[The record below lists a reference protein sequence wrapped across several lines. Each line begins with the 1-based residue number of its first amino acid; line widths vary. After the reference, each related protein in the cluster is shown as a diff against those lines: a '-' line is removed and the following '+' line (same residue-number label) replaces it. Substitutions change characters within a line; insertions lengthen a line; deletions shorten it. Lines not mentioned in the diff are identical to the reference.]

1 MPRDIQPILIRPN
14 DTLGKVLE
22 SLNESGMGIVLVVDD
37 QRRLIGTITDGDV
50 RRAILAKLDL
60 STFAAVILERKA
72 GTIYSKPFVAGQND
86 NPEHY
91 LKILR
96 ERTLLHLPLV
106 DGEGKVVSLVTMDD
120 FVSAPIPLQAVVM
133 AGGRGTRLFPLT
145 EDCPKPMLTVGD
157 RPLLEIIIE
166 RLKQAGIQQVSVS
179 THHKEKKIT
188 EHFGDGGGF
197 GVDLN
202 YVSEERPLGTAGAL
216 GLMAMS
222 KETLLIINGD
232 ILTDVDFKAM
242 LNFHREHK
250 ADLTV
255 AVRQYDLQ
263 VPYGVVECNGEVVK
277 RLQEKPVCN
286 FLVNAGI
293 YLMEPIVRQYIPRG
307 ERQDMTDLIHVLIEN
322 GRSVISFPVHEEWLD
337 IGTHAEYQLA
347 QTKV

>member
-22 SLNESGMGIVLVVDD
+22 RLNESGLGIVLVVDD
-37 QRRLIGTITDGDV
+37 GQRLIGTITDGDV
-50 RRAILAKLDL
+50 RRAILGKLDL

-72 GTIYSKPFVAGQND
+72 GTIYSKPFVAKRGLKAGY
-86 NPEHY
+86 Y
-91 LKILR
+91 LKILQ
-96 ERTLLHLPLV
+96 EHGVLHLPLV
-106 DGEGKVVSLVTMDD
+106 DESSKVVSLVTMDD
-120 FVSAPIPLQAVVM
+120 FVSSRLPLQAVVM

-145 EDCPKPMLTVGD
+145 EETPKSMLTVGD

-179 THHKEKKIT
+179 THHKPEKIT

-202 YVSEERPLGTAGAL
+202 YVSENRPMGTAGAL
-216 GLMAMS
+216 GLMAPP

-263 VPYGVVECNGEVVK
+263 VPYGVVECNGEKVQ

-286 FLVNAGI
+286 FFVNAGI
-293 YLMEPIVRQYIPRG
+293 YLMEPLVHKYIPSG
-307 ERQDMTDLIHVLIEN
+307 ERQDMTDLIQILIEN
-322 GRSVISFPVHEEWLD
+322 GRFVVSFPVHEQWLD

-347 QTKV
+347 QTKI

>member
-1 MPRDIQPILIRPN
+1 MPRNIEAILIRPN

-22 SLNESGMGIVLVVDD
+22 RLNESGLGIVLVVDD
-37 QRRLIGTITDGDV
+37 RRRLIGTITDGDV
-50 RRAILAKLDL
+50 RRAILSKLEL
-60 STFAAVILERKA
+60 ATFASVVLERKA
-72 GTIYSKPFVAGQND
+72 GTIYSKPFVAKRQD
-86 NPEHY
+86 NPDHY
-91 LKILR
+91 LKILQ
-96 ERTLLHLPLV
+96 EHTVLHLPILDEENRVV
-106 DGEGKVVSLVTMDD
+106 DLVTMDD
-120 FVSAPIPLQAVVM
+120 FVSAPLALQAVVM

-145 EDCPKPMLTVGD
+145 EECPKPMLTVGD

-166 RLKQAGIQQVSVS
+166 RLKLAGIQQVSVS
-179 THHKEKKIT
+179 TYHKPEKIA

-202 YVSEERPLGTAGAL
+202 YVSEDRPLGTAGAL
-216 GLMAMS
+216 GLMAPPT
-222 KETLLIINGD
+222 ETRLVINGD

-263 VPYGVVECNGEVVK
+263 VPYGVVECRGEKVD

-293 YLMEPIVRQYIPRG
+293 YLMEPVVHQYIPAG
-307 ERQDMTDLIHVLIEN
+307 QRQDMTDLISVLIEN
-322 GRSVISFPVHEEWLD
+322 GRSVVSFPIHEEWLD
-337 IGTHAEYQLA
+337 IGSHAEYQLA
-347 QTKV
+347 QTKI